1 MIKLRMVL
9 LSACLLLSA
18 SSVASAADMTISQKD
33 WTDFKQDLTQL
44 RNNNE
49 KQLATLEKQKQE
61 LTTLKKQLDESRTA
75 LTKAEESNNQLQK
88 SLTESKKELKRL
100 KPKTVNASVGL
111 VYLDDK
117 VKPAIDIEYHDVSV
131 VGNKD
136 FIGLFYKLL

>member
-1 MIKLRMVL
+1 MKLKNTL
-9 LSACLLLSA
+9 LCLLLVLPVF
-18 SSVASAADMTISQKD
+18 SVASAQDITISQED
-33 WTDFKQDLTQL
+33 WQAFKQDLKL
-44 RNNNE
+44 LKNNNE
-49 KQLATLEKQKQE
+49 KQLEALDKQKQE
-61 LTTLKKQLDESRTA
+61 LTTLKKQLDESRIA

-88 SLTESKKELKRL
+88 SLTESKKELKKL
-100 KPKTVNASVGL
+100 KPKTVNANIGL